1 MWTYLTNTL
10 RDPNGVTRIA
20 GAKAY
25 AVKLAISPT
34 TTEKK
39 NAVFILRK
47 EKKPHVL
54 TKSPFCYNSSC
65 TSCWIGMRLDNLSS
79 DWLKCKQHSSKMAV
93 VKLYQSVHNGQ
104 YMYQKKP
111 NENSTW
117 KQWNEW
123 REAYYIIL
131 WSGPDWPMFFQV
143 FLDHRQS
150 QTREI
155 LDDFGNIRKSY
166 STY

>member
-39 NAVFILRK
+39 NAVFIPRK

-104 YMYQKKP
+104 YMC
-111 NENSTW
+111 
-117 KQWNEW
+117 
-123 REAYYIIL
+123 
-131 WSGPDWPMFFQV
+131 
-143 FLDHRQS
+143 
-150 QTREI
+150 
-155 LDDFGNIRKSY
+155 IRKSQMRTQRGNNEMNEERPIILFY
-166 STY
+166 DLVQIGLCFSKFF